1 MGIFSIFGFGNRKIK
16 DAIRRG
22 AMVIDVRTATE
33 FDQGRVPGSINI
45 PGDRIP
51 VNAERIREMN
61 RPIIFVCSTGARSS
75 KAASIMQEKGLKE
88 VYNAGSWENLLKILR
103 Q

>member
-45 PGDRIP
+45 PVDRIP